1 MNCEKFQMVVTDLA
15 REQIMEVSDRTS
27 ALDHI
32 AGCERCAMNLEDELT
47 LSLGLHTL
55 ANEMKGVSAP
65 VSLEAKMLAAFRE
78 HKNANPVVNI
88 TSRRP
93 ASTYWV
99 AAIAAMI
106 ILTLGFFILRGV
118 LSNRRPIENANLNS
132 PKPETLA
139 GTPGSRE
146 VKTPEAPPAG
156 PDSAS
161 VPRPKIRPSYV
172 AIKHEPKTSPSAV
185 AATSTGTSQKNSVSQ
200 PAAEVATDFFPI
212 GFNSTP
218 NLQEGGQL
226 LRVEL
231 PRAAVAR
238 FGLPVNMDRAGERV
252 KADVLVGADGLAQAI
267 RFVQ

>member
-1 MNCEKFQMVVTDLA
+1 MNCEKFQTVVTDLA
-15 REQIMEVSDRTS
+15 REQIIDVSDRTA
-27 ALDHI
+27 ALEHVE
-32 AGCERCAMNLEDELT
+32 ACGSCALNLEDELS
-47 LSLGLHTL
+47 LSLDLQAL
-55 ANEMKGVSAP
+55 ANEVKGISAP

-78 HKNANPVVNI
+78 QKNAKQVVNI
-88 TSRRP
+88 ASRRP
-93 ASTYWV
+93 ASNYWV
-99 AAIAAMI
+99 AAIAALM
-106 ILTLGFFILRGV
+106 ILTFGFFILRGI
-118 LSNRRPIENANLNS
+118 LNNRRPLQDAKLNS
-132 PKPETLA
+132 KPETAPDAAVKEL
-139 GTPGSRE
+139 
-146 VKTPEAPPAG
+146 KTPEAPTTGPAYVQA
-156 PDSAS
+156 PA
-161 VPRPKIRPSYV
+161 PPKLRPNYV
-172 AIKHEPKTSPSAV
+172 AIKHQPKTSASNAI
-185 AATSTGTSQKNSVSQ
+185 ATVGTAQNKPVSQ